1 ETTLRPAPLPITCA
15 LTNMIATVVSTSP
28 EHVATATYIAPS
40 NQSERRAD
48 AAFPEDGHRP
58 KFRLRRFGAGRK

>member
-1 ETTLRPAPLPITCA
+1 
-15 LTNMIATVVSTSP
+15 MIATVVSTSP

-48 AAFPEDGHRP
+48 AAFAA
-58 KFRLRRFGAGRK
+58 AG